1 MIRTRS
7 RTHHNDGYGAV
18 DYESKVALAQAV
30 EYSADYQMA
39 RIAA

>member
-1 MIRTRS
+1 MTVMVQS
-7 RTHHNDGYGAV
+7 T
-18 DYESKVALAQAV
+18 YESKVALAQAV